1 MLKNLCKKEIFAVA
15 GGIDWSSIYP
25 NRFECMGEGR
35 NVTISCL
42 DKDNN
47 NVRGWAIR
55 PDQFFCGVWFCCSGD
70 KQEGDKKYHFLV
82 IGNNKYNCK
91 TGEYTKIEVKQEL

>member
-1 MLKNLCKKEIFAVA
+1 MLKILSKKEIFAVA
-15 GGIDWSSIYP
+15 GGATWWQVGN
-25 NRFECMGEGR
+25 NRPDCMGESR
-35 NVTISCL
+35 NVTITCL

-47 NVRGWAIR
+47 NVREWTIR
-55 PDQFFCGVWFCCSGD
+55 PNQFFCGVWFCCSGD
-70 KQEGDKKYHFLV
+70 KQDGEKEYHYLV